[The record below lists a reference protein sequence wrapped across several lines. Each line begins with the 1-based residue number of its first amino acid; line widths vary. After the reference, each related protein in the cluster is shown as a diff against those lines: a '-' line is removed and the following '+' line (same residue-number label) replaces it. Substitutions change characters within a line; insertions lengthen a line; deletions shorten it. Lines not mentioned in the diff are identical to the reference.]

1 MIGRTRWDDW
11 ILLVAVILF
20 SGQCSCVLAMI
31 TSSSPEMATYMFMA
45 AYNLSFMTS
54 ICVKTSFALSLNRC
68 FAERWQRL
76 IVTNITLAFYIYAIT
91 RIFVDLFFC
100 GLPSNTARKESLLQC
115 KYWPN
120 MLIWWLAASIFNA
133 VVTWIYILLPAVVI
147 WTSKLSLKVKVSVS
161 SITVVGMLSGV
172 AAIFRVLGSGAFT
185 TLKRF
190 DTTNLSIISC
200 VVLEMAF
207 AIIATSM
214 TNATRLPTILAQSK
228 KHDSA
233 PTPTAGIFLEEGN
246 SEFIKLSPIICPQ
259 KDIASNSW
267 NSTKALKD
275 IPALEQE
282 TLAVPSPAP
291 QPRRC
296 SWSRP
301 FGESDAPASKPARL
315 TLVIEDISDDE
326 DDSNGVRGS
335 QGVKKAFTNV

>member
-1 MIGRTRWDDW
+1 MSAART
-11 ILLVAVILF
+11 IEIVAYHVQILF
-20 SGQCSCVLAMI
+20 SGQCSCVIAMI

-54 ICVKTSFALSLNRC
+54 VCVKTSFALSLNRC

-76 IVTNITLAFYIYAIT
+76 IVSNITLAFYIYATT

-115 KYWPN
+115 KHWQN
-120 MLIWWLAASIFNA
+120 MLIWWRAASIFNA

-147 WTSKLSLKVKVSVS
+147 WTSRLSLKIKISVS

-172 AAIFRVLGSGAFT
+172 AAIFRVLGTGNFT

-190 DTTNLSIISC
+190 NTTNLSIISC

-214 TNATRLPTILAQSK
+214 TNTTRLPAILAQSK
-228 KHDSA
+228 QQD
-233 PTPTAGIFLEEGN
+233 PVPRTTTGVFLEEGT
-246 SEFIKLSPIICPQ
+246 SDFIKLSPIVCPQ
-259 KDIASNSW
+259 KDIAGDNW
-267 NSTKALKD
+267 NSTKAIED

-282 TLAVPSPAP
+282 RLAVPPPAP
-291 QPRRC
+291 QTRRF

-301 FGESDAPASKPARL
+301 FGESDAPAPKPARL
-315 TLVIEDISDDE
+315 TLIIDDISDDE
-326 DDSNGVRGS
+326 DDNNGVQGS
-335 QGVKKAFTNV
+335 QEVKKTFTNV

>member
-1 MIGRTRWDDW
+1 
-11 ILLVAVILF
+11 
-20 SGQCSCVLAMI
+20 
-31 TSSSPEMATYMFMA
+31 MFMA

-76 IVTNITLAFYIYAIT
+76 IVTNITLAFYIYATT

-115 KYWPN
+115 KNWPN
-120 MLIWWLAASIFNA
+120 MVIWWLAASIFNA
-133 VVTWIYILLPAVVI
+133 VVTWIYVLLPAVVI
-147 WTSKLSLKVKVSVS
+147 WTSRLSLKIKISVS

-172 AAIFRVLGSGAFT
+172 AAIFRVLGNGNFT

-190 DTTNLSIISC
+190 NATNLNIISC

-214 TNATRLPTILAQSK
+214 TNTTRLPTILEQSK
-228 KHDSA
+228 KHD
-233 PTPTAGIFLEEGN
+233 PTPTTTAGVFLEEGT
-246 SEFIKLSPIICPQ
+246 SDFIKLSPIVCPQ
-259 KDIASNSW
+259 KDITGDAW

-282 TLAVPSPAP
+282 TLAVPSLAAP
-291 QPRRC
+291 TRRF

-301 FGESDAPASKPARL
+301 FGEADAPAPKPARL
-315 TLVIEDISDDE
+315 TLIIDDISDDE
-326 DDSNGVRGS
+326 DDNNGVQGS
-335 QGVKKAFTNV
+335 QGVKKTFANV

>member
-1 MIGRTRWDDW
+1 MSAACAIVV
-11 ILLVAVILF
+11 VAYHVQIFF

-31 TSSSPEMATYMFMA
+31 SSSSSEVATYMFMG

-76 IVTNITLAFYIYAIT
+76 IVTNITLAFYIYATT

-115 KYWPN
+115 KHWPN
-120 MLIWWLAASIFNA
+120 MVIWWLAASIFNA

-147 WTSKLSLKVKVSVS
+147 WTSRLSLKVKISVS

-172 AAIFRVLGSGAFT
+172 AAIFRILGTGDFK
-185 TLKRF
+185 TLKTF
-190 DTTNLSIISC
+190 DSTNLSIISC

-214 TNATRLPTILAQSK
+214 TNTTRLPAILAQSK
-228 KHDSA
+228 KHDPVPA
-233 PTPTAGIFLEEGN
+233 TTAGVFLEEGT
-246 SEFIKLSPIICPQ
+246 SDFIKLSPILCPQ
-259 KDIASNSW
+259 KDIAGDAW
-267 NSTKALKD
+267 NSTKGLKD

-282 TLAVPSPAP
+282 TLAIPSLAP
-291 QPRRC
+291 QTRRF

-301 FGESDAPASKPARL
+301 FGESDAPAPKPARL
-315 TLVIEDISDDE
+315 TLVIDDISDDE
-326 DDSNGVRGS
+326 DDNNGVQGS
-335 QGVKKAFTNV
+335 QGVKKTFTNV